1 MSSRKNRNQK
11 TGRKSAGGPTS
22 PAAQTPASPSMSTS
36 AEVDE
41 LDFADTPVSAVE
53 ADGADLASTPV
64 SAVEADDVDL
74 AETTLSAVEA
84 DAMDAPVESADGEAS
99 APVQSPRFPSWAME
113 TEPDAWS
120 ASDPSDETEVPSEP
134 LAAPMGGAPVTPEA
148 AWLQDG
154 ADVIDAP
161 NATVADAD
169 ADADA
174 DAGPELE
181 TEAETGQADEPE
193 AEYQVEGE
201 QSGSPAP
208 DLEQSGAPG
217 PDLAPEPEP
226 GDEPGAEPGLF
237 DPEEG
242 NRWTVVDESAG
253 SAADENDEP
262 GRVPQGIPSAEADAG
277 YGDEGAFGD
286 ARSAA
291 AGSAS
296 SELPSVNDEA
306 APGSVPGTADTAGTS
321 PSPHGADSDAAADAS
336 VDPNSSADDTLPA
349 FPVPVTMSPKAK
361 KFGWARES
369 LLTGEPAPS
378 AEGAPESRSPR
389 AEKAKNLWRSVR
401 GATAGRPAVE
411 GTGSA
416 DVGEHGGSTVLGTPV
431 SPASSAVSGT
441 SASTAPP
448 TGTPSPAASSSTA
461 ASAASTGYT
470 GSTAATTASATN
482 STAGT
487 PGTAAATGT
496 PGTTGTADGSS
507 SASTPEEDGPTGRF
521 HHVLQVL
528 SPYLRS
534 HRAALLTGAIAL
546 LLSVWL
552 LVALPFPLK
561 YAVDAAVAST
571 GADLPA
577 LAELTG
583 DPGRRLTVGVL
594 LFALLLILQ
603 VATRFTAV
611 AALGRVGVRIATS
624 LRSRLLSHLHRL
636 TPGAEGRPSSGA
648 SPARQGEA
656 GEDDVV
662 RPLIED
668 VATLRDL
675 LSHSGPRAAASI
687 LTLLTLLVVTVIVA
701 PLGALVLLVTGLLYT
716 AAIGLSMR
724 RSRFAA
730 ASARSEARMLADTA
744 DELVAA
750 TGTVQTYGLET
761 RSSRGLTEAG
771 LRAGRA
777 LTRSRRIDSLQSLLT
792 QLVAGIGV
800 VGTLLLCGSRVA
812 ADAMTPGDLVLV
824 LVDVLILLVV
834 LRDLLENIGSLQGA
848 PAAGDRIADLL
859 DREAG
864 IAEPPRT
871 QPVDRVGGEIVFSA
885 VNTALSTSDSTAVS
899 TADSTAADAAAS
911 TAGGTGGHLFDTVS
925 LVVPSGQHVALLDRE
940 GRESAALIAYLL
952 RFDEPDTGRVLLDR
966 YDTRAVSLGDLRR
979 QLAVVQR
986 EPVLFTDTVREN
998 IRIGRPDATDD
1009 EVREAARKAGI
1020 DDVIAQLSRGF
1031 DTVLVRR
1038 GDVLTDGQRRRVAI
1052 ARALLRDAPIVV
1064 LDAADAGLS
1073 GAERR
1078 PVLAALAALTE
1089 GRTAIVRSRDPETV
1103 TAMDR
1108 VLWFEGG
1115 EVREDGGPS
1124 ALGADPD
1131 SRLATWLRAQDE
1143 TVS

>member
-1 MSSRKNRNQK
+1 MSSRKKRNQT
-11 TGRKSAGGPTS
+11 TGRATTSRPTS
-22 PAAQTPASPSMSTS
+22 PAAVTPAFP
-36 AEVDE
+36 
-41 LDFADTPVSAVE
+41 
-53 ADGADLASTPV
+53 STP
-64 SAVEADDVDL
+64 APAEADDVALTDTPL
-74 AETTLSAVEA
+74 TAAEAEAEAEAEADTGSVTASASASASASETETDALDVPDESAGNGTSSEAGTSERSPRLPSWSMAAETDV
-84 DAMDAPVESADGEAS
+84 
-99 APVQSPRFPSWAME
+99 
-113 TEPDAWS
+113 WS
-120 ASDPSDETEVPSEP
+120 ATDPSDETDLSHETVPSDKIDPSDETVPSDKTDPSDETVPSDETELQDEP
-134 LAAPMGGAPVTPEA
+134 LEAPAGDAPATPEA

-154 ADVIDAP
+154 ADDIDAQV
-161 NATVADAD
+161 ATV
-169 ADADA
+169 
-174 DAGPELE
+174 
-181 TEAETGQADEPE
+181 TEADT
-193 AEYQVEGE
+193 AERE
-201 QSGSPAP
+201 QSGDPALAP
-208 DLEQSGAPG
+208 DREQPGAPD
-217 PDLAPEPEP
+217 PQP
-226 GDEPGAEPGLF
+226 GDESGLF
-237 DPEEG
+237 DPESG

-253 SAADENDEP
+253 SAERDGDEP
-262 GRVPQGIPSAEADAG
+262 GEQSAQYGGDSADADAG
-277 YGDEGAFGD
+277 DASDSDANAGAAPD
-286 ARSAA
+286 APDALDASDPNSAPS
-291 AGSAS
+291 GSAS
-296 SELPSVNDEA
+296 
-306 APGSVPGTADTAGTS
+306 
-321 PSPHGADSDAAADAS
+321 DA
-336 VDPNSSADDTLPA
+336 LPA

-361 KFGWARES
+361 KFGWSRES
-369 LLTGEPAPS
+369 LLTGQPAPS
-378 AEGAPESRSPR
+378 AGDAPDSRSPR
-389 AEKAKNLWRSVR
+389 TEKATTEKAKNLWRSVR
-401 GATAGRPAVE
+401 GAKAGSPTAER
-411 GTGSA
+411 TGSA
-416 DVGEHGGSTVLGTPV
+416 DVEEHDRTTDSAHSAGLA
-431 SPASSAVSGT
+431 SPDASGT
-441 SASTAPP
+441 SANSAPP
-448 TGTPSPAASSSTA
+448 TGTLSSPPGTPSSKSSSPSTG
-461 ASAASTGYT
+461 SAASTGYA
-470 GSTAATTASATN
+470 GSTAAAT
-482 STAGT
+482 STATSTATTGT
-487 PGTAAATGT
+487 TGTTGT
-496 PGTTGTADGSS
+496 PGVTSTSGTADASS
-507 SASTPEEDGPTGRF
+507 SQSTPEDDAPTGRF

-528 SPYLRS
+528 SPYLRT

-583 DPGRRLTVGVL
+583 DPGRRLAIGVIV
-594 LFALLLILQ
+594 FSALLVLQ

-611 AALGRVGVRIATS
+611 AALGRVGVRTATS
-624 LRSRLLSHLHRL
+624 LRSSLLSHLHRL
-636 TPGAEGRPSSGA
+636 TPGAEGRPSSGSSA
-648 SPARQGEA
+648 ARQGEA
-656 GEDDVV
+656 DQDDVV

-668 VATLRDL
+668 VAALRDL

-701 PLGALVLLVTGLLYT
+701 PLGALVLLATGLLYT
-716 AAIGLSMR
+716 LAIGLSMR
-724 RSRFAA
+724 RSRSAA
-730 ASARSEARMLADTA
+730 ATARSESRMLADTA

-777 LTRSRRIDSLQSLLT
+777 LTRSRRVDSLQNLLT

-824 LVDVLILLVV
+824 LVDVLILLIV
-834 LRDLLENIGSLQGA
+834 LRDLLENVGSLRGA
-848 PAAGDRIADLL
+848 AAAGDRIADLL
-859 DREAG
+859 EREAS
-864 IAEPPRT
+864 IAEPQRT

-885 VNTALSTSDSTAVS
+885 VNTAVS
-899 TADSTAADAAAS
+899 TPVPTAADTAAGS
-911 TAGGTGGHLFDTVS
+911 GGNLFDMVS

-952 RFDEPDTGRVLLDR
+952 RFDQPDTGRVLLDR

-1009 EVREAARKAGI
+1009 EVRDAARRAGI
-1020 DDVIAQLSRGF
+1020 DDVISQLSNGF

-1078 PVLAALAALTE
+1078 PVLAALAALAE

-1115 EVREDGGPS
+1115 EVREDGTPAVLAS
-1124 ALGADPD
+1124 DPD
-1131 SRLATWLRAQDE
+1131 SRLTTWLRAQDE

>member
-1 MSSRKNRNQK
+1 MD
-11 TGRKSAGGPTS
+11 
-22 PAAQTPASPSMSTS
+22 
-36 AEVDE
+36 V
-41 LDFADTPVSAVE
+41 ADTPVSAVE
-53 ADGADLASTPV
+53 ADGAATVP
-64 SAVEADDVDL
+64 E
-74 AETTLSAVEA
+74 
-84 DAMDAPVESADGEAS
+84 
-99 APVQSPRFPSWAME
+99 QSPRFPSWAME

-120 ASDPSDETEVPSEP
+120 ASDPSDEAEAPSDS
-134 LAAPMGGAPVTPEA
+134 LAAPTCGAPVTPEA

-154 ADVIDAP
+154 ADDIDAP
-161 NATVADAD
+161 NATIADEE
-169 ADADA
+169 
-174 DAGPELE
+174 AG
-181 TEAETGQADEPE
+181 GDVEPE
-193 AEYQVEGE
+193 AETVQADQPEFEHQIEGV
-201 QSGSPAP
+201 QPGNPVPAP
-208 DLEQSGAPG
+208 GLEQSGAP
-217 PDLAPEPEP
+217 EPERALEP
-226 GDEPGAEPGLF
+226 ERSDGPGAEPGLF

-253 SAADENDEP
+253 SASDENDEQA
-262 GRVPQGIPSAEADAG
+262 GRTPQGGPFAEVDAG
-277 YGDEGAFGD
+277 DDEGASSD
-286 ARSAA
+286 ARFAASSSATSEPPTIHDDA
-291 AGSAS
+291 EPGAVPGSA
-296 SELPSVNDEA
+296 ETA
-306 APGSVPGTADTAGTS
+306 APYPSSS
-321 PSPHGADSDAAADAS
+321 PQDADSDAAADAS
-336 VDPNSSADDTLPA
+336 TEPNSSGGDPLPA

-378 AEGAPESRSPR
+378 ADGAPGPGASRT
-389 AEKAKNLWRSVR
+389 EKAKNLWRSVR
-401 GATAGRPAVE
+401 GTGASSSTVDGA
-411 GTGSA
+411 GSA
-416 DVGEHGGSTVLGTPV
+416 DVGEHGG
-431 SPASSAVSGT
+431 
-441 SASTAPP
+441 P
-448 TGTPSPAASSSTA
+448 TE
-461 ASAASTGYT
+461 SAAPAWDA
-470 GSTAATTASATN
+470 GSTAAPTS
-482 STAGT
+482 S
-487 PGTAAATGT
+487 
-496 PGTTGTADGSS
+496 GTTGETDTTGTLGAPGSADGSS
-507 SASTPEEDGPTGRF
+507 SASTSEEGAPTGRF

-583 DPGRRLTVGVL
+583 DPGRRLTIGVL

-636 TPGAEGRPSSGA
+636 TPGAEGRPASGA
-648 SPARQGEA
+648 SSARQSED

-716 AAIGLSMR
+716 ATIGLSMR
-724 RSRFAA
+724 RSRSAA

-777 LTRSRRIDSLQSLLT
+777 LTRSRRVDSLQSLLT

-834 LRDLLENIGSLQGA
+834 LHDLLENIGALQGA
-848 PAAGDRIADLL
+848 SAAGDRIADLL
-859 DREAG
+859 GREAG
-864 IAEPPRT
+864 IAEPART

-885 VNTALSTSDSTAVS
+885 VNTAATTAGRTAV
-899 TADSTAADAAAS
+899 DAAVG
-911 TAGGTGGHLFDTVS
+911 TRGGAGGHLFDTVS
-925 LVVPSGQHVALLDRE
+925 LVVPGGQHVALLDRE

-1020 DDVIAQLSRGF
+1020 DDVIAQLSSGF

-1078 PVLAALAALTE
+1078 PVLAALAALAE

-1124 ALGADPD
+1124 ALAADPD

-1143 TVS
+1143 AVS